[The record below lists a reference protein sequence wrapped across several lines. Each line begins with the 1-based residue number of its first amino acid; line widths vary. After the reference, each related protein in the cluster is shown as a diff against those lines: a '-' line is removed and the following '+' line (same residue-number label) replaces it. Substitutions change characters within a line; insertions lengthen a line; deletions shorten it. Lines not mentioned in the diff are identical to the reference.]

1 MIVFFL
7 LVIAIIA
14 GYWVIT
20 NIIDAILLGRLLFRN
35 TDQCV
40 PKQYFT
46 VAANRIDIQTGFQC
60 SAFASAYVLRS
71 FGIEV
76 DGAVLYASMPHKMKS
91 GYVYPKGIRE
101 LLRSYGMS
109 VKYCRGNLDTLQEDL
124 QKGHPVIVMIRVQK
138 HQPWL
143 HYVPVVGYNE
153 KQIFLAESL
162 PELVNCE
169 GVSYN
174 RIINK
179 EDFLQL
185 WNTATIW
192 QPLYKNT
199 YFLIHSKLFRLEG
212 CYGRVI

>member
-1 MIVFFL
+1 MIVVFL

-91 GYVYPKGIRE
+91 GYVYPKGMHSVFCCAGIFIGIPE
-101 LLRSYGMS
+101 AFFGHWAHLLSVYFEYSY
-109 VKYCRGNLDTLQEDL
+109 
-124 QKGHPVIVMIRVQK
+124 
-138 HQPWL
+138 
-143 HYVPVVGYNE
+143 
-153 KQIFLAESL
+153 
-162 PELVNCE
+162 
-169 GVSYN
+169 
-174 RIINK
+174 
-179 EDFLQL
+179 
-185 WNTATIW
+185 
-192 QPLYKNT
+192 
-199 YFLIHSKLFRLEG
+199 KLLMYSAYSAG
-212 CYGRVI
+212 